1 MLKCSFVGVMFIFY
15 RISCSYLVYCFW
27 EASVSQLIYSW
38 ARTPRAP
45 EVSMLWGWSSL
56 EA

>member
-1 MLKCSFVGVMFIFY
+1 MLKCSFVGVMFRFY
-15 RISCSYLVYCFW
+15 RVSCSYLVYYFW
-27 EASVSQLIYSW
+27 ETFMPQLNYSW